1 MATHGDRITMIR
13 HMVLFAMTRHLV
25 LFGAPGAGAFGGRQR
40 GDGSQ
45 LRLVLE
51 RGNSTLANRKSR
63 IMRRRVATHNVR
75 ANAPVTRFRVL
86 ADSEPSPSQ

>member
-13 HMVLFAMTRHLV
+13 HMVLFGMIRHMV

-51 RGNSTLANRKSR
+51 RGNLPSPTANHASCAGVPQPA
-63 IMRRRVATHNVR
+63 MSAPTP
-75 ANAPVTRFRVL
+75 PVTRFRGTCGFG
-86 ADSEPSPSQ
+86 A